1 MAKRQVKW
9 QRTISL
15 HPYSSMRSNDPRTL
29 RGHEKIH
36 ANLTEHLGQPIDAW
50 MARTPPPRPWTIG
63 EWTITLH
70 LFLAH
75 GSSVMLRVERTSI
88 ADRAERDAAAPAG
101 FTRNVRIAFRL
112 RAPELDGHSV
122 NFLAGAPRRRTS
134 TIGAEK
140 AGVRP
145 INISV
150 AFAEIS
156 DLDKMNGTDP
166 PSVCFPATPR
176 CPENAVISA
185 DNSPVNRT
193 D

>member
-101 FTRNVRIAFRL
+101 FTRNVRIAFPH
-112 RAPELDGHSV
+112 RAPYPADVPMAVGFIEGTVGLREPR
-122 NFLAGAPRRRTS
+122 FPAPLRLQSRSYIGLLRTVLLCQQVYPPPVRRRS
-134 TIGAEK
+134 GF
-140 AGVRP
+140 R
-145 INISV
+145 
-150 AFAEIS
+150 
-156 DLDKMNGTDP
+156 
-166 PSVCFPATPR
+166 
-176 CPENAVISA
+176 
-185 DNSPVNRT
+185 
-193 D
+193 

>member
-1 MAKRQVKW
+1 M
-9 QRTISL
+9 

-75 GSSVMLRVERTSI
+75 GSSVMLRVERISI

-112 RAPELDGHSV
+112 GASVEGASSHS
-122 NFLAGAPRRRTS
+122 
-134 TIGAEK
+134 
-140 AGVRP
+140 GVK
-145 INISV
+145 IDSIVVS
-150 AFAEIS
+150 
-156 DLDKMNGTDP
+156 KW
-166 PSVCFPATPR
+166 
-176 CPENAVISA
+176 
-185 DNSPVNRT
+185 
-193 D
+193 

>member
-1 MAKRQVKW
+1 M
-9 QRTISL
+9 

-112 RAPELDGHSV
+112 GASVEWASSHS
-122 NFLAGAPRRRTS
+122 
-134 TIGAEK
+134 
-140 AGVRP
+140 GVK
-145 INISV
+145 IDSIVVS
-150 AFAEIS
+150 
-156 DLDKMNGTDP
+156 KW
-166 PSVCFPATPR
+166 
-176 CPENAVISA
+176 
-185 DNSPVNRT
+185 
-193 D
+193 